1 MMWIV
6 RSHPDSR
13 RVFQHSS
20 MPDMGDNSTLV
31 ISYADFAFRL
41 DEVEGFLGVNERCHR
56 VPFALKQVRN
66 GLENGTAWINDNASH
81 AYSSQT
87 ANP

>member
-1 MMWIV
+1 LWRNDDAEDWVPVPRSLARSNPDHCGSSEFDDIRMMWIV

-31 ISYADFAFRL
+31 INTLTSRSDLMKSRL
-41 DEVEGFLGVNERCHR
+41 LRR
-56 VPFALKQVRN
+56 
-66 GLENGTAWINDNASH
+66 
-81 AYSSQT
+81 
-87 ANP
+87 